1 MKAII
6 ISQHALERYRERFG
20 IRRKLD
26 GTLVD
31 RLSYWRAGEMVDR
44 TSAAM
49 VMEFLCHG
57 SIAEWRH
64 HRGVIMI
71 VSKGVMVTVIRR
83 NKNHKPMFLK
93 QRRDRR

>member
-1 MKAII
+1 MKPII
-6 ISQHALERYRERFG
+6 ISQHALDRYRERFG

-31 RLSYWRAGEMVDR
+31 RLRSYWRAGEMVDR

-49 VMEFLCHG
+49 VMEFLAHG

-64 HRGVIMI
+64 YRGVIM
-71 VSKGVMVTVIRR
+71 VVNRGVMVTVIRR
-83 NKNHKPMFLK
+83 NKNHKPMFVK
-93 QRRDRR
+93 RRGRR